1 VRRREF
7 ITLVGGAAAIWP
19 VAAHAQRPAPPVIG
33 LLHSATANAY
43 APMTAAFRRSLSEA
57 GYVEGQNVLIEYR
70 WAEGQFDRLPAL
82 ATDLVRHQVSV
93 IFAGG
98 GSAPSV
104 AAKAATSKIP
114 IVFANGTDPV
124 EAGLVDSLVHPGANI
139 TGITAA
145 NVHYWHLASFAAA
158 HYFVRY

>member
-1 VRRREF
+1 MRRREF
-7 ITLVGGAAAIWP
+7 ITLVGTAAIWP
-19 VAAHAQRPAPPVIG
+19 IAVRAQPPSVSVIG
-33 LLHSATANAY
+33 FLHSATANAY
-43 APMTAAFRRSLSEA
+43 APMTAAFGKSLNEA

-82 ATDLVRHQVSV
+82 ATDLVRQQVSV

-98 GSAPSV
+98 GVDPSL

-124 EAGLVDSLVHPGANI
+124 EAG
-139 TGITAA
+139 TR
-145 NVHYWHLASFAAA
+145 W
-158 HYFVRY
+158 